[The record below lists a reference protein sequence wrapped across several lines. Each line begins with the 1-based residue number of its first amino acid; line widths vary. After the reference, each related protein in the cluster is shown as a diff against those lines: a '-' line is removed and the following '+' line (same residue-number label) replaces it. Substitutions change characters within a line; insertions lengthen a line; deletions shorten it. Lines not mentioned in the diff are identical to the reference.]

1 MAIPTYLEKAER
13 IRALPLKV
21 HTSEV
26 EVSDIID
33 DGGRLM
39 KRSKL
44 SETQIVAILK
54 EGEAGR
60 AVAEIC
66 REHGIASATY
76 YQWKSKYGGLEAS
89 DLKRMRELE
98 DENNRLKRMYA
109 DLALENRAI
118 KDLLGKL

>member
-1 MAIPTYLEKAER
+1 
-13 IRALPLKV
+13 
-21 HTSEV
+21 
-26 EVSDIID
+26 
-33 DGGRLM
+33 M
-39 KRSKL
+39 KRSRY
-44 SETQIVAILK
+44 SETQVVGILK

-66 REHGIASATY
+66 REHGISNATY

-98 DENNRLKRMYA
+98 DENNRLKKMYA